1 MSLQSIALLTALSA
15 GIIFSGF
22 SIGQSIAEKSHS
34 ESAPKTSGIKPAS
47 SEIKKETLFTKVF
60 GEKEEEPTT
69 APTTNQT
76 DKKTSPTTIKKTTTT
91 SQNNTA
97 YPTSGAV
104 PITAAVYPTAIP
116 SAAPTST
123 TVYSTP
129 LPTTIQASPT
139 TAPTS
144 VPSSTATIQVD
155 ALWNSG
161 SSDQPVYRGIVKI
174 KDANSGTT
182 LAQGTTSS
190 SGRLTFSNVPANRK
204 IDAILLQPADWQT
217 EYCGDKQTF
226 DLAAGQFKGLSM
238 RIRPQGSSP
247 CEH

>member
-1 MSLQSIALLTALSA
+1 MSSQSIALLTVLLA

-22 SIGQSIAEKSHS
+22 SIGQSIAKPSNL
-34 ESAPKTSGIKPAS
+34 ESTSKIAVAKPAS

-69 APTTNQT
+69 APTTNQE
-76 DKKTSPTTIKKTTTT
+76 DKKTSPTSIKKTTTT
-91 SQNNTA
+91 SKNNTTN
-97 YPTSGAV
+97 PTSGSAPTTAV
-104 PITAAVYPTAIP
+104 VYPTTIP
-116 SAAPTST
+116 SSAPTST

-129 LPTTIQASPT
+129 LPTTSQASPT
-139 TAPTS
+139 TVPTS

-190 SGRLTFSNVPANRK
+190 SGRITFSNVPANRK
-204 IDAILLQPADWQT
+204 IDAILLQPTDWQT

-226 DLAAGQFKGLSM
+226 DLSAGQFKGLSM